1 MGQRPP
7 CGHDA
12 RVEIETS
19 RLHLRPFTSADLDV
33 IHAVYADPEVM
44 RYVGNGA
51 HRTMADTKAAL
62 RTYADALAARGFS
75 FVAVV
80 ERASGEV
87 IGDAGLHPLA
97 GRGPEIE
104 LGYTL
109 ARRAWGHG
117 YATELGRALLRH
129 AFDALHAP
137 RVVAQVEPDNAASRH
152 VVEKLGMTVRGQRTA
167 YGRPHLLYAVER
179 EDAASEP
186 PEDAPRE

>member
-75 FVAVV
+75 FVA
-80 ERASGEV
+80 
-87 IGDAGLHPLA
+87 
-97 GRGPEIE
+97 GR
-104 LGYTL
+104 
-109 ARRAWGHG
+109 RRARGG
-117 YATELGRALLRH
+117 GGGGAGPPPP
-129 AFDALHAP
+129 P
-137 RVVAQVEPDNAASRH
+137 RR
-152 VVEKLGMTVRGQRTA
+152 
-167 YGRPHLLYAVER
+167 
-179 EDAASEP
+179 
-186 PEDAPRE
+186 